1 MTTGTIPTSPGPNN
15 PTPTRREAHHRYAAE
30 RSYGIADWPALGTTA
45 QIVVTDSAA
54 LHDAC
59 DAVERVLLEIDLA
72 ASRFRDDSEL
82 SRLNAAS
89 GNWVSI
95 SPLFARALRVAI
107 DAAAWT
113 DGRVDP
119 TVGGVLVDH
128 GYDRTFTAIAA
139 DGAVN
144 VLIRDVPGP
153 SAVELDEANLR
164 ARALSGAQVD
174 LGATAKALAADL
186 AATAAWEVA
195 DCGVLVSLGG
205 DISVSG
211 DSPQGGWPI
220 TVTDRS
226 DLSLPTDD
234 GVCELVAIRTGG
246 LATSST
252 RARRWRRG
260 GSELHHLID
269 PTSGRPASGPWRTVS
284 VAAQTCTLANTAS
297 TSAIIAGTSAVEW
310 LDARGFAARLVA
322 NDGTVTHVGG
332 WPRTPDVAE

>member
-1 MTTGTIPTSPGPNN
+1 MSADAVA
-15 PTPTRREAHHRYAAE
+15 TRREAHRRYAAE
-30 RSYGIADWPALGTTA
+30 HSYGIADWPTLGTTA
-45 QIVVTDSAA
+45 QLVVTDSAA

-59 DAVERVLLEIDLA
+59 SAVERVLVDIDLA
-72 ASRFRDDSEL
+72 ASRFRSDSEL
-82 SRLNAAS
+82 STLNAA
-89 GNWVSI
+89 GDDWVSI

-113 DGRVDP
+113 DGLVDP

-128 GYDRTFTAIAA
+128 GYDRTFATVAP
-139 DGAVN
+139 DGPVN
-144 VLIRDVPGP
+144 VMIRDVPGP
-153 SAVELDEANLR
+153 GAVELDEMNLR
-164 ARALSGAQVD
+164 ARARCGAQVD

-195 DCGVLVSLGG
+195 GGGVLVSLGG

-211 DSPQGGWPI
+211 ECPVGGWPI

-226 DLSLPTDD
+226 DLSLPMDD
-234 GVCELVAIRTGG
+234 GVSELVAIISGG

-269 PTSGRPASGPWRTVS
+269 PSTGNPAAGPWRTVS
-284 VAAQTCTLANTAS
+284 VAAETCTLANVAS
-297 TSAIIAGTSAVEW
+297 TAAIIAGTSAVSW
-310 LDARGFAARLVA
+310 LHARGLAARLVA
-322 NDGTVTHVGG
+322 HDGRVTRVGD
-332 WPRTPDVAE
+332 WPAAEDAAA